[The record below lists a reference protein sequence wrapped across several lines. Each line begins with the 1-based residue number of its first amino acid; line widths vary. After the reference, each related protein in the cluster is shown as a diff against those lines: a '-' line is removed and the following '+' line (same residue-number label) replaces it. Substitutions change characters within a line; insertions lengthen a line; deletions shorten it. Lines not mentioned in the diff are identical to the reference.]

1 MPSYFSDM
9 NVVDA
14 ALLGALLLSVLL
26 GALRG
31 FVFEVMSLA
40 GWLVAYA
47 AAYLLSPRLLP
58 LLPSEALHTGQAV
71 GVSVMPLLAFLLCF
85 AGVLVAWN
93 LLAHLIR
100 LLVRATPLSGIDRL
114 FGSVFGL
121 ARGVLLLLALA
132 IIVELTPWAQ
142 ARSWQTSVVVP
153 HLHATLVAVKPM
165 LPPGVA
171 RWLAR

>member
-1 MPSYFSDM
+1 MPGFITEM
-9 NVVDA
+9 NIVDA
-14 ALLGALLLSVLL
+14 ALVGALLLSLML
-26 GALRG
+26 GVLRG

-58 LLPSEALHTGQAV
+58 LLPSEPVHAGQAV
-71 GVSVMPLLAFLLCF
+71 GVSVMPLLAFVLCF
-85 AGVLVAWN
+85 FGVLIAWN
-93 LLAHLIR
+93 LLSHLVR

-114 FGSVFGL
+114 FGAVFGL
-121 ARGVLLLLALA
+121 ARGGLLLLALTVL
-132 IIVELTPWAQ
+132 VELTPWARAQ
-142 ARSWQTSVVVP
+142 AWQASLVVP
-153 HLHATLVAVKPM
+153 RLHATLVAVKPM

>member
-1 MPSYFSDM
+1 VLDGL
-9 NVVDA
+9 NAVDA

-31 FVFEVMSLA
+31 LVFELMSLA

-47 AAYLLSPRLLP
+47 GAYLFSPRLLP
-58 LLPSEALHTGQAV
+58 LLPADALPGGAAASAT
-71 GVSVMPLLAFLLCF
+71 VMPLLAFVLVF
-85 AGVLVAWN
+85 AGVLIAWN
-93 LLAHLIR
+93 LLAQLVR

-114 FGSVFGL
+114 LGSLFGL
-121 ARGVLLLLALA
+121 LRGSLLLLALA
-132 IIVELTPWAQ
+132 ALVALTPWAQ
-142 ARSWQTSVVVP
+142 APAWQQSRVVP
-153 HLHATLVAVKPM
+153 HLNASLLAIKPL